1 MPRGKSPFSLH
12 KRPANKKEAE
22 KKRES
27 KKYKAIFY
35 VQFRDQ
41 EGNYTSAISTGET
54 SRGAAESWAYSY
66 MRKGNIPTHRG
77 FTFAKFARNWWI
89 PGKCDYLREQEADG
103 YKKSAKYIAESRRNL
118 EKRLLPYFGHMKL
131 SSINVKD
138 IIRWKNTLYSEGD
151 PETGKPLKPAT
162 INRALATLKVMLKEA
177 VRHNYLQVNPAK
189 DVGILK
195 ESPKPKGTLT
205 REEATALL
213 DNSAIDEVWA
223 GDEYHYTL
231 NLVAAYT
238 GMRLGELLGLQ
249 RKHVTNSVIEVRHS
263 WGGTSYGLGD
273 TKTHEHRD
281 IPLPQSV
288 FTHLQSFMKKSVFQE
303 PDDLVFARHENGT
316 PISDKRVDDMLYHA
330 LEQIKIPQAER
341 ERRNIT
347 FHSWRVFF
355 NTAALNAGLSE
366 KVVRS
371 ITGHKTDEMTKHYT
385 RPNVGDLDNVT
396 KFQEGLLHGTQ

>member
-1 MPRGKSPFSLH
+1 
-12 KRPANKKEAE
+12 
-22 KKRES
+22 
-27 KKYKAIFY
+27 
-35 VQFRDQ
+35 
-41 EGNYTSAISTGET
+41 
-54 SRGAAESWAYSY
+54 
-66 MRKGNIPTHRG
+66 
-77 FTFAKFARNWWI
+77 
-89 PGKCDYLREQEADG
+89 
-103 YKKSAKYIAESRRNL
+103 
-118 EKRLLPYFGHMKL
+118 
-131 SSINVKD
+131 
-138 IIRWKNTLYSEGD
+138 
-151 PETGKPLKPAT
+151 
-162 INRALATLKVMLKEA
+162 MLKEA

-223 GDEYHYTL
+223 GDDYHYTL
-231 NLVAAYT
+231 NLVAAHT
-238 GMRLGELLGLQ
+238 GMRLGELLGLR
-249 RKHVTNSVIEVRHS
+249 RKYVAGSVIEVRHS
-263 WGGTSYGLGD
+263 WGGTRYGLGD
-273 TKTHEHRD
+273 TKTDEHRD

-288 FTHLQSFMKKSVFQE
+288 YTHLYSFMGKSTFQG
-303 PDDLVFARHENGT
+303 PDDLVFARHENGP

-341 ERRNIT
+341 ARRNIT

-371 ITGHKTDEMTKHYT
+371 LTGHKTDEMTKHYT
-385 RPNVGDLDNVT
+385 RPNVGDLDNVI